1 MSFRRA
7 ILLMILASAMLA
19 AGLAAV
25 AGTALWT
32 ADALVNRVQGANGRL
47 ETLHDLDGATGRYG
61 RQVVDQ
67 LLFGYDRSGALQTAR
82 NDMQRVLAALTR
94 ATREELNTLAGSAE
108 LQSELIEVEQV
119 RRMTDLFNAI
129 DAAATRA
136 FSLIE
141 QGEKQAAD
149 DMASRRVDFPL
160 TNEMQP
166 LIDGA
171 IADER
176 AEIADKTA
184 ELTGW
189 REELAIWGGV
199 LALAILGAI
208 IGLAL
213 AANRIHRES
222 LDAAVAGERD
232 RRTGAEGRLRAI
244 DSDRGQFLADV
255 GHQLRTP
262 LTVLRGEAD
271 VALRN
276 GSPEVLAPSM
286 ERVRAQAAELAVL
299 LDDLIDAARQAAE
312 SQPLEVA
319 PIGLGDL
326 IVVAAEEG
334 RVLAEPREVAILA
347 ESPAGGPVINADF
360 RQLKQAVMI
369 GIDNAV
375 KHSPPGGTIRVFAV
389 SEGTAAA
396 IRITDEGTGIADED
410 LPHLFERFYRGRDEG
425 ALLNTGF
432 GIGLAIAKGIVERH
446 DGTISLR
453 NGETGG
459 ALFEILLPL
468 GRTG

>member
-32 ADALVNRVQGANGRL
+32 ADALVNRVQGANGRR

-82 NDMQRVLAALTR
+82 NDMQRVLASLTR
-94 ATREELNTLAGSAE
+94 ATREELNTLAGSGE

-119 RRMTDLFNAI
+119 RRMTDLFNAV

-149 DMASRRVDFPL
+149 DMASRQVDFPL

-176 AEIADKTA
+176 AEIVDKTA
-184 ELTGW
+184 ELTGS

-271 VALRN
+271 VALRS

-299 LDDLIDAARQAAE
+299 LDDLIDAARQAAD

>member
-1 MSFRRA
+1 
-7 ILLMILASAMLA
+7 
-19 AGLAAV
+19 
-25 AGTALWT
+25 
-32 ADALVNRVQGANGRL
+32 
-47 ETLHDLDGATGRYG
+47 
-61 RQVVDQ
+61 
-67 LLFGYDRSGALQTAR
+67 
-82 NDMQRVLAALTR
+82 
-94 ATREELNTLAGSAE
+94 
-108 LQSELIEVEQV
+108 
-119 RRMTDLFNAI
+119 
-129 DAAATRA
+129 
-136 FSLIE
+136 
-141 QGEKQAAD
+141 
-149 DMASRRVDFPL
+149 
-160 TNEMQP
+160 
-166 LIDGA
+166 
-171 IADER
+171 
-176 AEIADKTA
+176 
-184 ELTGW
+184 
-189 REELAIWGGV
+189 
-199 LALAILGAI
+199 
-208 IGLAL
+208 
-213 AANRIHRES
+213 
-222 LDAAVAGERD
+222 
-232 RRTGAEGRLRAI
+232 
-244 DSDRGQFLADV
+244 
-255 GHQLRTP
+255 
-262 LTVLRGEAD
+262 
-271 VALRN
+271 
-276 GSPEVLAPSM
+276 M

-299 LDDLIDAARQAAE
+299 LDDLIDAARQAAD